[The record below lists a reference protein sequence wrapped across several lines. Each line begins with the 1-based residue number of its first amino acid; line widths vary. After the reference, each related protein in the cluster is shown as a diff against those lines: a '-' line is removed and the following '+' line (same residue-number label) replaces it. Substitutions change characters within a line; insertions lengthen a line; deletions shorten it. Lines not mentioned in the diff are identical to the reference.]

1 MSLPGDTPYHL
12 LGFYCC
18 CREWSKLRIEC
29 DNKPECAKKVRK
41 YIYDP
46 EGRKC
51 KSCRPEFPDI
61 PWCLY
66 MLLEISAQHP
76 DPEACG
82 IPGCNKAIGHLLP
95 HLFWSLGPWSP
106 CNVSECSRD
115 LGHDGPHWSENP
127 EAYRPPASR
136 DLAVKLTEIAKE
148 GEGRLGK
155 LSLKVLGAMGTSN
168 MVEKKTFVSSAQMW

>member
-1 MSLPGDTPYHL
+1 
-12 LGFYCC
+12 
-18 CREWSKLRIEC
+18 
-29 DNKPECAKKVRK
+29 
-41 YIYDP
+41 
-46 EGRKC
+46 
-51 KSCRPEFPDI
+51 
-61 PWCLY
+61 
-66 MLLEISAQHP
+66 
-76 DPEACG
+76 
-82 IPGCNKAIGHLLP
+82 
-95 HLFWSLGPWSP
+95 
-106 CNVSECSRD
+106 